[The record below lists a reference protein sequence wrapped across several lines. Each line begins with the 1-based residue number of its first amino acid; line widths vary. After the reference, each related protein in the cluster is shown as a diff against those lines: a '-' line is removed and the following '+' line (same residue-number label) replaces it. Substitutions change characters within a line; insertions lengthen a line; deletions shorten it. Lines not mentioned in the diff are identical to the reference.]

1 MQNLTK
7 KKILANSLSTKKE
20 VKKPLIK
27 MSKAMLALSTRAVE
41 NLLKKLKEASELVI
55 PEERVED
62 KE

>member
-1 MQNLTK
+1 
-7 KKILANSLSTKKE
+7 
-20 VKKPLIK
+20 
-27 MSKAMLALSTRAVE
+27 MLALSTRAVE